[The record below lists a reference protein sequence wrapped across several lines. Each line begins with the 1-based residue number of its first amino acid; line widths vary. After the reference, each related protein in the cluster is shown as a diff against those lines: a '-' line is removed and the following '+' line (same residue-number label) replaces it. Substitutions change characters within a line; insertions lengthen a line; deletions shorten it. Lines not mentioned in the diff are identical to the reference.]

1 MSIYEKYFD
10 KNFDDIVIEKSKDI
24 KPLLSDDMILIAGD
38 FYGIQK
44 FIFEGLATKN
54 AAKVL
59 RAKSAFIQIFTI
71 YLAKYICNKLDIS
84 EDNILTSNAGKFE
97 IISSNKNEKVLDE
110 IQQKVDKYFIENFYG
125 LSGVSICN
133 IKCNKN
139 DFDNIKNYK
148 KLRDNISKILEI
160 KKFNKFDLLNQE
172 AILSYDENINNE
184 NLCKICNIR
193 KGKNNCTICKIFKKL
208 GEELAGD
215 SVEKIKSSDFFGISF
230 DDFVCDITLDKKIKS
245 YLLKDGNSP
254 ADFTTLAQNSC
265 KDLDTGIKSLAVL
278 KADVDSMGKY
288 LKDSDI
294 TNNFENFDTFSK
306 TIDNFFSLYVP
317 KIMRNKYPNSYT
329 VFAGGDDLFLLGA
342 WDEILELSRVI
353 QKEFAKFIKNKL
365 SISFGIAIIKPSYP
379 VSRIAHYTEEL
390 LEDAKNLKEK
400 GYEEKNSISLF
411 GETVK
416 WKSYLSTFG
425 ELSKAFEI
433 LENDDTKTAFLYR
446 LLELIE
452 MAKKVKYDNSIED
465 TIWKSKLNYSFYR
478 NMDKRYLP
486 LLDVLNNQ
494 MENNPK
500 ETKMFLNEFIYK
512 RRES

>member
-1 MSIYEKYFD
+1 MNIYEKYFD
-10 KNFDDIVIEKSKDI
+10 KNFDNIVIEKPKNI

-44 FIFEGLATKN
+44 FIFEGLSTKN

-97 IISSNKNEKVLDE
+97 ILSSNKNIKILEE
-110 IQQKVDKYFIENFYG
+110 IQEKVDKYFIENFYG
-125 LSGVSICN
+125 LSGVSICST
-133 IKCNKN
+133 KCNEN
-139 DFDNIKNYK
+139 DFTSVNSYK
-148 KLRDNISKILEI
+148 KLRENISNILEI
-160 KKFNKFDLLNQE
+160 KKFNKFNLLNQDVV
-172 AILSYDENINNE
+172 LSYDENINNE

-193 KGKNNCTICKIFKKL
+193 KGKNNCSICNTFKKL

-215 SVEKIKSSDFFGISF
+215 SVEKIKSSDFFGITF
-230 DDFVCDITLDKKIKS
+230 DDFVCYIKLDKKIKS

-265 KDLDTGIKSLAVL
+265 KDLDTGINSLAVL

-288 LKDSDI
+288 LKNSDI

-317 KIMRNKYPNSYT
+317 KLMRNNYPNSYT

-353 QKEFAKFIKNKL
+353 QKEFAKFIQNKL

-379 VSRIAHYTEEL
+379 VSRIAEHTEEL
-390 LEDAKNLKEK
+390 LEKAK
-400 GYEEKNSISLF
+400 GIDDDKNAITLF

-416 WKSYLSTFG
+416 WESYLSTF
-425 ELSKAFEI
+425 EKLSKAFEI
-433 LENDDTKTAFLYR
+433 LEKDDTKTAFLYR
-446 LLELIE
+446 LLDLIE
-452 MAKKVKYDNSIED
+452 MAKRVKYNNSIED

-478 NMDKRYLP
+478 NMDKKYLS